1 MFRCVHL
8 CILENLKTFEHYKTL
23 TLRPYVVFLC
33 RMALGSSLLFSGF
46 QLLICQRQDG
56 TIGLHVQW
64 ATNMCIC
71 FRLQGL
77 VTFKKMDEDSTDQEI
92 LLKGHLF
99 HGWEFQGLEREGM
112 TWSSFSLHMVFSCGE
127 FRSHLRHSII
137 KAVAVIAVYSIGDLV
152 LLSIK
157 WERQPC
163 PPYSVRDASSNL
175 VWKPNEGWMGL
186 NPSYSSFLPGPWFL
200 AQGTAHNDT
209 Y

>member
-1 MFRCVHL
+1 MPHDPGEF
-8 CILENLKTFEHYKTL
+8 
-23 TLRPYVVFLC
+23 P
-33 RMALGSSLLFSGF
+33 SLLWVPVANLSKTRWNDWSSRPVGYKHVY
-46 QLLICQRQDG
+46 LLQTPGSCHI
-56 TIGLHVQW
+56 
-64 ATNMCIC
+64 
-71 FRLQGL
+71 
-77 VTFKKMDEDSTDQEI
+77 KKMDEDSTDQEI

-112 TWSSFSLHMVFSCGE
+112 TWSSFSLYMVFSCRE

-152 LLSIK
+152 FLSIK